1 MIGVLARLLIKN
13 ADDVKNPCVR
23 EKYGILCGVAG
34 ICLNVLLFIGK
45 LIAGIFSKS
54 VAVVADAFNNLSDAA
69 ASIVTVVGFKISG
82 KKPDKDHPFGHGR
95 MEYIAGLI
103 VSFLIL
109 AVGIELFK
117 SSLDS
122 ILHPKPL
129 DTSIF
134 TVVTLVS
141 AILVKFYMF
150 FYNRRIGKKIQSAAM
165 EATAKDSLG
174 DTISTAVVLVSSVVS
189 LMLPDVH
196 FPFDGAAGMFVA
208 AFIFYNGIK
217 SIKDTVNPLL
227 GVPADKE
234 FVKQIEAEVMSFQ
247 PICGVHDLIVHDYG
261 PGRMMISLH
270 AEVPGNLNIFDL
282 HDVIDNAEVAVAQKF
297 NCSVT
302 IHMDPVDVQSPEIQM
317 LRNYISQE
325 TKKIAPGLTVH
336 DIRIVPGNT
345 HTNIIFDAV
354 RPYGCCF
361 SEDELVEKLS
371 ECVRSLNSSYRC
383 VIHVDNP
390 FC

>member
-1 MIGVLARLLIKN
+1 MISLLARLFIKD
-13 ADDVKNPCVR
+13 AEDVKNPCVR
-23 EKYGILCGVAG
+23 EKYGVLCGVAG
-34 ICLNVLLFIGK
+34 ICFNVLLFTGK

-54 VAVVADAFNNLSDAA
+54 VAVIADALNNLSDAA

-82 KKPDKDHPFGHGR
+82 KKPDENHPFGHGR

-109 AVGIELFK
+109 IVGIELFK

-122 ILHPKPL
+122 IFHPKPL
-129 DTSIF
+129 DTSLF
-134 TVVTLVS
+134 TIVTLVA

-174 DTISTAVVLVSSVVS
+174 DTISTSVVLAASVVV
-189 LMLPDVH
+189 LIFPGAR
-196 FPFDGAAGMFVA
+196 FPFDGAAGIFVA
-208 AFIFYNGIK
+208 AFIFYNGIE

-227 GVPADKE
+227 GVPADRE
-234 FVKQIEAEVMSFQ
+234 FVKQIEAEVMSFK

-297 NCSVT
+297 NCAVT
-302 IHMDPVDVQSPEIQM
+302 IHMDPVDLESGEIQM
-317 LRNYISQE
+317 LRAYIAEEAQ
-325 TKKIAPGLTVH
+325 KIAPGITVH

-354 RPYGCCF
+354 RPHGCCL

-371 ECVRSLNSSYRC
+371 ERVRARSSLYRC
-383 VIHVDNP
+383 VIHIDNP